1 MSTSSPIGVL
11 LVNLGTPKS
20 SKPSDVYKY
29 LIEFLTDGRV
39 IDYPWLPRNL
49 LVRGIIVPFRYKK
62 SAKTYQAIW
71 DPVKGS
77 PLMYHSVALHEKVK
91 KMMPDGYVTELA
103 MRYQEPSIQQGL
115 EALRAKNVSK
125 IIVFP
130 LYPQYASSSTGTVH
144 EKVLEIVSQWN
155 NIPDVELINSYY
167 DHEGYIKAVAEK
179 VSKYK
184 FSDFD
189 HILFSYHGIPVR
201 HIRKGDDTGSYC
213 YINGNT
219 TCCDTLTAKN
229 QFCYRA
235 QCMATTRALVK
246 ELGLTEGTYSNCFQ
260 SRLGKEEWTQP
271 YASEVVKNLA
281 KAGKK
286 KVLVI
291 SPAFTADCLE
301 TIFEVSVEYQ
311 EEFEHAGGE
320 KLQLVE
326 SLNDS
331 DSWAQAVI
339 DIILKK

>member
-1 MSTSSPIGVL
+1 MESTSPVGIL

-20 SKPSDVYKY
+20 PKPSDVYTY
-29 LIEFLTDGRV
+29 LLEFLTDNRV
-39 IDYPWLPRNL
+39 IDYPWLSRQL

-77 PLMYHSVALHEKVK
+77 PLMYHSVALFEKIK
-91 KMMPDGYVTELA
+91 KRLPQGYVASLA
-103 MRYQEPSIQQGL
+103 MRYQEPSIQKGL
-115 EALRAKNVSK
+115 EALKAQNCKK

-144 EKVLEIVSQWN
+144 EKVLKIVSEWN
-155 NIPDVELINSYY
+155 NIPDIELINSYY
-167 DHEGYIKAVAEK
+167 NHQGYIKAVAEK
-179 VSKYK
+179 VAKHDLNAY
-184 FSDFD
+184 D
-189 HILFSYHGIPVR
+189 HILISYHGIPVR
-201 HIRKGDDTGSYC
+201 HIRKGDDAGNYC

-219 TCCDTLTAKN
+219 SCCDAISFKN

-235 QCMATTRALVK
+235 QCMATTRALVR
-246 ELGLTEGTYSNCFQ
+246 ELGLKEGTYSNCFQ

-271 YASEVVKNLA
+271 YASEVVKQLA
-281 KAGKK
+281 LSGKK

-311 EEFEHAGGE
+311 EEFEHHGGE
-320 KLQLVE
+320 KLELVE

-331 DSWAQAVI
+331 DTWADAI
-339 DIILKK
+339 MDIVLKR